1 MRAGKFARARSHEQ
15 QRPVRR
21 ASCAYCANGQDGG
34 GVYTSSD
41 PHPPP
46 QQVCLNFLV
55 DMWSEADVETATT
68 AASATP
74 TAADVGPLVMGPVA
88 ALLLGRCRG
97 RMRLFLPLRC

>member
-1 MRAGKFARARSHEQ
+1 MHRAHTAQTGRTEEVSTPPLTLA
-15 QRPVRR
+15 
-21 ASCAYCANGQDGG
+21 
-34 GVYTSSD
+34 
-41 PHPPP
+41 PP

-55 DMWSEADVETATT
+55 DMWSEADVETAAT
-68 AASATP
+68 AASAAP